1 MRKITYWLI
10 VSFITLITAW
20 LISKPNLLGKL
31 GLIIYKM
38 HFLRTFPRAMAT
50 VAAVVVVVAVS
61 VEWVSSVRSSLLRN
75 GLLLFMLMAC
85 VALEVK
91 THYDFQS
98 WAISHT
104 GKKLRV
110 GAYLLPLLLMFMV
123 SSPWWIGTKKKS

>member
-31 GLIIYKM
+31 GLIIYKI
-38 HFLRTFPRAMAT
+38 HFLRTFPRALAT
-50 VAAVVVVVAVS
+50 VAAVVVVVAVL
-61 VEWVSSVRSSLLRN
+61 VELISSIRSPLLRN

-91 THYDFQS
+91 TYYDFQS
-98 WAISHT
+98 WAIGHT

>member
-1 MRKITYWLI
+1 MSKLTFYSMVGIGTAVI
-10 VSFITLITAW
+10 AW
-20 LISKPNLLGKL
+20 LISHPNLLGRL
-31 GLIIYKM
+31 GLIIYKV
-38 HFLRTFPRAMAT
+38 HLLKTFPRALAT

-61 VEWVSSVRSSLLRN
+61 VELISSIRSPLLRN

>member
-1 MRKITYWLI
+1 MI

-38 HFLRTFPRAMAT
+38 HFLRTFPRALAT
-50 VAAVVVVVAVS
+50 VAAVVVVVAIL
-61 VEWVSSVRSSLLRN
+61 VELISSIRSPLLRN

>member
-31 GLIIYKM
+31 GLIIYKI
-38 HFLRTFPRAMAT
+38 HFLKTYPRALAT
-50 VAAVVVVVAVS
+50 VAAVVIVVAVS
-61 VEWVSSVRSSLLRN
+61 VEWVSSIRSSLLRN

>member
-38 HFLRTFPRAMAT
+38 HFLRTFPRALAT
-50 VAAVVVVVAVS
+50 VAAVVVVVAIL
-61 VEWVSSVRSSLLRN
+61 VELISSIRSPLLRN

-110 GAYLLPLLLMFMV
+110 GAYLLPLLLMSMV

>member
-1 MRKITYWLI
+1 LRKITYWLI

>member
-31 GLIIYKM
+31 GLIIYKI
-38 HFLRTFPRAMAT
+38 HFLKTFPRAMAT

>member
-10 VSFITLITAW
+10 VSFVTLITAW
-20 LISKPNLLGKL
+20 LISKPNFLGKL
-31 GLIIYKM
+31 GLIIYRI
-38 HFLRTFPRAMAT
+38 HFLKTFPRALAT
-50 VAAVVVVVAVS
+50 VAAVVIVVAVS

-75 GLLLFMLMAC
+75 GLLLFLLMAC

>member
-1 MRKITYWLI
+1 LRKITYWLI
-10 VSFITLITAW
+10 VSFVTLITAW
-20 LISKPNLLGKL
+20 LISKPNFLGKL
-31 GLIIYKM
+31 GLIIYRI
-38 HFLRTFPRAMAT
+38 HFLKTFPRALAT
-50 VAAVVVVVAVS
+50 VAAVVIVVAVS

-75 GLLLFMLMAC
+75 GLLLFLLMAC

>member
-1 MRKITYWLI
+1 LRKITYWLI

-38 HFLRTFPRAMAT
+38 HFLRTFPRALAT

>member
-1 MRKITYWLI
+1 MI
-10 VSFITLITAW
+10 VSFVTLITAW
-20 LISKPNLLGKL
+20 LISKPNFLGKL
-31 GLIIYKM
+31 GLIIYRI
-38 HFLRTFPRAMAT
+38 HFLKTFPRALAT
-50 VAAVVVVVAVS
+50 VAAVVIVVAVS

-75 GLLLFMLMAC
+75 GLLLFLLMAC

>member
-10 VSFITLITAW
+10 VSFVTLITAW

-31 GLIIYKM
+31 GLIIYKI
-38 HFLRTFPRAMAT
+38 HFLKTYPRALAT
-50 VAAVVVVVAVS
+50 VAAVVIVVAVS
-61 VEWVSSVRSSLLRN
+61 VEWVSSIRSSLLRN
-75 GLLLFMLMAC
+75 GLLLFMLMAF

-110 GAYLLPLLLMFMV
+110 GAYLLPLLLMSMV

>member
-1 MRKITYWLI
+1 LRKITYWLI
-10 VSFITLITAW
+10 VSFVTLITAW

-31 GLIIYKM
+31 GLIIYRI
-38 HFLRTFPRAMAT
+38 HFLKTFPRALAT
-50 VAAVVVVVAVS
+50 VAAVVIVVAVS

-75 GLLLFMLMAC
+75 GLLLFLLMAC

>member
-10 VSFITLITAW
+10 VSFVTLITAW

-31 GLIIYKM
+31 GLIIYRI
-38 HFLRTFPRAMAT
+38 HFLKTFPRALAT
-50 VAAVVVVVAVS
+50 VAAVVIVVAVS

-75 GLLLFMLMAC
+75 GLLLFLLMAC

>member
-31 GLIIYKM
+31 GLMIYKI
-38 HFLRTFPRAMAT
+38 HFLKTFPRAMAT

>member
-10 VSFITLITAW
+10 ISFVTLITAW

-31 GLIIYKM
+31 GLIIYKI
-38 HFLRTFPRAMAT
+38 HFLKTYPRALAT
-50 VAAVVVVVAVS
+50 VAAVVIVVAVS
-61 VEWVSSVRSSLLRN
+61 VEWVSSIRSSLLRN